1 MSKERKLPFECVVY
15 DKEPVE
21 VRNRFSGE
29 GIVIPPDAVAV
40 YDSIIGAEMTK
51 DWDMVRKG
59 LDWFAK
65 HEPDAYM
72 VLLD

>member
-1 MSKERKLPFECVVY
+1 
-15 DKEPVE
+15 
-21 VRNRFSGE
+21 
-29 GIVIPPDAVAV
+29 VAV
-40 YDSIIGAEMTK
+40 YDSIIGAEYTK
-51 DWDMVRKG
+51 NWDTVRKG